1 MTSGRAAWE
10 RFTRPV
16 RAARSALRN
25 WSSASDREFHDQLF
39 HRLPY
44 DPFSSAYPGHLTIRR
59 FADHLEARL
68 DGVRSVVDL
77 GCGPG
82 EITCEIARRRPEI
95 SFAGIDHSPVAIA
108 RAEENA
114 ARLGLQ
120 NISFRTGDVEAYRPE
135 APVDLVAMFDAF
147 HHVLNPQGLIDRVSP
162 HCPRMLL
169 IEPAGT
175 WTGQW
180 NRQVD
185 LDWLPLTVSQIRER
199 LEYQFGL
206 SEKDPAEATHHTEVT
221 ETATAQPT
229 ENRYAL
235 ADFERFFAGCAL
247 DVRGTIAGLQDYGPD
262 PGRNGA
268 LKDRFGHITYDLVV
282 AIEDALRDSQLD
294 LAAKHWVIFADRTK
308 PPGAR
313 QVAPVLPQRAPMRG
327 LLPPYGATY
336 EVARVPANIKARAAF
351 DVDVRLKNTGWMAWN
366 ADSPEPVCL
375 SYHWRDK
382 AGQTLVRD
390 GLRTVIPRIEPGEEA
405 LVVLRVE
412 APERAGRV
420 ALSIDLVHE
429 GVTWFA
435 DQGVTA
441 FDVMVRIDAG

>member
-1 MTSGRAAWE
+1 MTSGRTAWE
-10 RFTRPV
+10 RLTRPV
-16 RAARSALRN
+16 RAARTALRN
-25 WSSASDREFHDQLF
+25 WSSAGDREFHDQLF
-39 HRLPY
+39 RQLQY
-44 DPFSSAYPGHLTIRR
+44 NPFSPAYPGHLTIRR
-59 FADHLEARL
+59 FADHLDARL
-68 DGVRSVVDL
+68 EGIRSVVDL

-82 EITCEIARRRPEI
+82 EITCEIARRRPDI
-95 SFAGIDHSPVAIA
+95 AFSGLDHSSVAIVK
-108 RAEENA
+108 AEENA

-120 NISFRTGDVEAYRPE
+120 NVSFRTADVETYRPD
-135 APVDLVAMFDAF
+135 AAVDLVAMFDAF
-147 HHVLNPQGLIDRVSP
+147 HHVLDPQGLIDRVSP

-180 NRQVD
+180 NRRVD

-221 ETATAQPT
+221 ETAIAQPT

-247 DVRGTIAGLQDYGPD
+247 EVRGTIAGLQDYGPD
-262 PGRNGA
+262 PERKGA
-268 LKDRFGHITYDLVV
+268 LKDRFGDITYELVV
-282 AIEDALRDSQLD
+282 AIEDALRDSNVD

-308 PPGAR
+308 PAGAR
-313 QVAPVLPQRAPMRG
+313 PAAPVLPSRPPMRG
-327 LLPPYGATY
+327 LLPPYGASY
-336 EVARVPANIKARAAF
+336 EVSQTPSTVKAREMF
-351 DVDVRLKNTGWMAWN
+351 DVEVRLKNTGWIAWN
-366 ADSPEPVCL
+366 DSPEPVRL
-375 SYHWRDK
+375 SYHWRGVDGK
-382 AGQTLVRD
+382 TLVRD
-390 GLRTVIPRIEPGEEA
+390 GLRTVIPRVDSGEEV

-412 APERAGRV
+412 APERAGRA
-420 ALSIDLVHE
+420 ALSIDLVRE

-435 DQGVTA
+435 DQGVTP

>member
-10 RFTRPV
+10 RVTRPV

-25 WSSASDREFHDQLF
+25 RSSASDREFHDRLL
-39 HRLPY
+39 RPLPY

-68 DGVRSVVDL
+68 DGVRSAVDL
-77 GCGPG
+77 GRGPG

-108 RAEENA
+108 RAAENA

-120 NISFRTGDVEAYRPE
+120 NISFRTGDVEAYRPD

-180 NRQVD
+180 NRSVD
-185 LDWLPLTVSQIRER
+185 LDWLPLTVSQTREG

-206 SEKDPAEATHHTEVT
+206 SEKDPAETKPQIEVS
-221 ETATAQPT
+221 ETAAAQPT

-235 ADFERFFAGCAL
+235 ADFERFFARCAL

-262 PGRNGA
+262 PGRKSP
-268 LKDRFGHITYDLVV
+268 LKNRFGDITYELVV
-282 AIEDALRDSQLD
+282 AIENALRDSELD
-294 LAAKHWVIFADRTK
+294 LAAKHCIIFADRTK

-313 QVAPVLPQRAPMRG
+313 LVAPVLPSRPPMRG

-336 EVARVPANIKARAAF
+336 
-351 DVDVRLKNTGWMAWN
+351 DVSRRRLRRRREKCSRSTCA
-366 ADSPEPVCL
+366 
-375 SYHWRDK
+375 
-382 AGQTLVRD
+382 
-390 GLRTVIPRIEPGEEA
+390 
-405 LVVLRVE
+405 
-412 APERAGRV
+412 
-420 ALSIDLVHE
+420 
-429 GVTWFA
+429 
-435 DQGVTA
+435 
-441 FDVMVRIDAG
+441 

>member
-10 RFTRPV
+10 RLTRPV

-25 WSSASDREFHDQLF
+25 WSTASDREFHNRLF
-39 HRLPY
+39 RQLPY
-44 DPFSSAYPGHLTIRR
+44 DPFSPAYPGHLTIRR

-68 DGVRSVVDL
+68 EGVRSVVDL

-82 EITCEIARRRPEI
+82 EITCEIARRRPDV
-95 SFAGIDHSPVAIA
+95 SFTGIDHSSVAIA
-108 RAEENA
+108 RAAENV
-114 ARLGLQ
+114 ARLGLH
-120 NISFRTGDVEAYRPE
+120 NVHFHVADVETYRPDV
-135 APVDLVAMFDAF
+135 PVDLVAMFDAF
-147 HHVLNPQGLIDRVSP
+147 HHVLDPQGLIDRVAPS
-162 HCPRMLL
+162 CPRMLL

-180 NRQVD
+180 NRRVD
-185 LDWLPLTVSQIRER
+185 LDWLPLTVSQIRDR

-206 SEKDPAEATHHTEVT
+206 REKDPAEAGQPIEVS

-247 DVRGTIAGLQDYGPD
+247 DVRGTIAGLQDYGPG
-262 PGRNGA
+262 PGRTSP
-268 LKDRFGHITYDLVV
+268 LKGRFGEITYDLVV
-282 AIEDALRDSQLD
+282 AIENALRDSHLD

-313 QVAPVLPQRAPMRG
+313 VVAPSLPGRAPMRG
-327 LLPPYGATY
+327 LLPPYGATFA
-336 EVARVPANIKARAAF
+336 VSRAPATAKARQIF

-366 ADSPEPVCL
+366 DAPEPVRL
-375 SYHWRDK
+375 SYHWRD
-382 AGQTLVRD
+382 ADGETLVRD
-390 GLRTVIPRIEPGEEA
+390 GLRTVLPRVEPGEEVLVA
-405 LVVLRVE
+405 LKVE
-412 APERAGRV
+412 APERAGRA

-435 DQGVTA
+435 DQGVA
-441 FDVMVRIDAG
+441 PFDVMVRIDAG

>member
-1 MTSGRAAWE
+1 MIIRTGAWE
-10 RFTRPV
+10 RLTRPV

-25 WSSASDREFHDQLF
+25 WSSASDREFHDRLF
-39 HRLPY
+39 QQLPY

-82 EITCEIARRRPEI
+82 EITCEIARRRPGI
-95 SFAGIDHSPVAIA
+95 TFTGIDHSSVAIA
-108 RAEENA
+108 RAGENA

-120 NISFRTGDVEAYRPE
+120 NVSFRTGDVESYRPD

-147 HHVLNPQGLIDRVSP
+147 HHVLDPQGLIDRVSSS
-162 HCPRMLL
+162 CPRMLL

-180 NRQVD
+180 NRRVD
-185 LDWLPLTVSQIRER
+185 LDWLPLTVSQIRDR

-206 SEKDPAEATHHTEVT
+206 SEKDPAEARQQIEVS

-235 ADFERFFAGCAL
+235 ADFERFFAGRAL

-262 PGRNGA
+262 PGRKSV
-268 LKDRFGHITYDLVV
+268 LKNRFGEITYELVV
-282 AIEDALRDSQLD
+282 AIESALRDSQLD

-308 PPGAR
+308 PPDAR
-313 QVAPVLPQRAPMRG
+313 LVAPVLPSRPPMRG

-336 EVARVPANIKARAAF
+336 DVSRAPATVKARDVF
-351 DVDVRLKNTGWMAWN
+351 EVDVRVKNTGWMAWN
-366 ADSPEPVCL
+366 DSPEPVRL
-375 SYHWRDK
+375 SYHWRD
-382 AGQTLVRD
+382 ADGQTLVRD
-390 GLRTVIPRIEPGEEA
+390 GLRTNVPRVAPGQEVS
-405 LVVLRVE
+405 VVLRIE
-412 APERAGRV
+412 APERAGRA
-420 ALSIDLVHE
+420 ALLIDLVHE

-435 DQGVTA
+435 DQGVTP
-441 FDVMVRIDAG
+441 FDVTVRVDAG